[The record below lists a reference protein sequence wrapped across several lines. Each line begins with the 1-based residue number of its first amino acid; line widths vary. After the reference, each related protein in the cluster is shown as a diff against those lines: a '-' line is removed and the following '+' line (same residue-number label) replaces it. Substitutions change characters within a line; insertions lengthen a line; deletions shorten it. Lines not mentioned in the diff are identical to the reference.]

1 LSLRTTIVATLTRRL
16 ALPWGV
22 TAVMIAGTS
31 LLPGATDVM
40 KVHHF

>member
-1 LSLRTTIVATLTRRL
+1 MISEGMEILRASGRVQ
-16 ALPWGV
+16 PGD